1 MAGKASVELCTEAES
16 SGSVVQSMK
25 LLFLMTEKESH
36 KKKKKKISPSCTV
49 SQLLRGTVTPLSHL
63 AMHLPIQLDY
73 AMLVYACW

>member
-36 KKKKKKISPSCTV
+36 KKKKKKFP
-49 SQLLRGTVTPLSHL
+49 HL
-63 AMHLPIQLDY
+63 ALFLSCCEV
-73 AMLVYACW
+73 L